1 MKSKRFR
8 NYVANR
14 TSTKAMNKDDVRVS
28 KDAKTDED
36 HPGFPNG
43 QSSPQMINPKTA
55 EEKKVAAVDTKDGDK
70 MTSEENANA
79 QAKVAET
86 NESLSDG
93 SGGAF
98 EATEEISDQ
107 H

>member
-8 NYVANR
+8 NYVASR
-14 TSTKAMNKDDVRVS
+14 SKTTAMNKADVS
-28 KDAKTDED
+28 HSNDAKTDED
-36 HPGFPNG
+36 HPGFPGG

-55 EEKKVAAVDTKDGDK
+55 EEKKLAAVDIKDGDK
-70 MTSEENANA
+70 MTPEENANA

-86 NESLSDG
+86 NEALSDG